1 MNIDQKKSNLFNQSN
16 LTKLGSKMLEILEN
30 DDYAQEAKKIVLS
43 SSMSAFRFYQ
53 KMGYKFPNGEFELMQ
68 DVDDTYGMTL
78 EKDL

>member
-1 MNIDQKKSNLFNQSN
+1 
-16 LTKLGSKMLEILEN
+16 
-30 DDYAQEAKKIVLS
+30 
-43 SSMSAFRFYQ
+43 MSAFRFYQ